1 MQLVRLHKLI
11 GNQVP
16 SQWSSFMHILQ
27 PSTLFRRPVSK
38 QVQQLPAQEYT
49 NQQKTASG
57 PLKHELQNTRLQA
70 SASANA
76 RVHQSARTVS
86 DPPKHE
92 LQEHKLVIKQGSKQ
106 VQVQM
111 QWIRLPNLS
120 ESSFQV
126 SEASSCITIFWPKAK
141 LYRFHAVESITVQA

>member
-1 MQLVRLHKLI
+1 
-11 GNQVP
+11 
-16 SQWSSFMHILQ
+16 MHILQ
-27 PSTLFRRPVSK
+27 PSTLFRRQVSK

-57 PLKHELQNTRLQA
+57 PL
-70 SASANA
+70 
-76 RVHQSARTVS
+76 
-86 DPPKHE
+86 KHE

-126 SEASSCITIFWPKAK
+126 SEASSCI
-141 LYRFHAVESITVQA
+141 YHN

>member
-1 MQLVRLHKLI
+1 
-11 GNQVP
+11 
-16 SQWSSFMHILQ
+16 MHILQ
-27 PSTLFRRPVSK
+27 PSTLFRRQVSK

-86 DPPKHE
+86 DPPKHK

-126 SEASSCITIFWPKAK
+126 SEASSCI
-141 LYRFHAVESITVQA
+141 YHN

>member
-1 MQLVRLHKLI
+1 MKQLHAYITQALEEVQACI
-11 GNQVP
+11 YYNQALCFGEASATVA
-16 SQWSSFMHILQ
+16 STRAHQ
-27 PSTLFRRPVSK
+27 P
-38 QVQQLPAQEYT
+38 AE
-49 NQQKTASG
+49 TASD

-86 DPPKHE
+86 DPPKHK

-111 QWIRLPNLS
+111 Q
-120 ESSFQV
+120 
-126 SEASSCITIFWPKAK
+126 
-141 LYRFHAVESITVQA
+141 